1 LLVGLCLSPVVSAD
15 PTHATLITRIDIDR
29 NGTPDFEYRGG
40 QVVGAS
46 CTPFNPGFTVTG
58 FGLIALNG
66 NQVLRSDLGCYPQ
79 MASLPKGSMPETSPL
94 APLNWGVMG
103 ELLVHNWHGL
113 LGPYYF
119 GPFSEATNGYATV
132 RFSSPAGLHYGWIQF
147 TSTAPNLPPA
157 VARFAAEP
165 RVNTPLEIGRII
177 EDAGTT
183 NTSLIRIPGAATVL
197 GNVIAQVTTNAA
209 SGNITRKFQLAVAQD
224 LKCLVRPD
232 PTLGTVPVAL
242 EDRRLLSDTSPS
254 DASWIVPTAPL
265 LILDQVESAGT
276 SVRASG
282 PLVGRSAVVLGIG
295 NATGDHWWIEVAA
308 NGDNRFVGHSHTNQ
322 GPLVVGQPS
331 MHSQWASAAIDL
343 DGDHRMDFSYQAIAP
358 GSVNAEHWLHPFR
371 NHRILVPLRTPRVG
385 TLVGPTAAAG
395 SWWTNAPVLLWRE
408 GGSPDPIAE
417 GTNGHVAVEFATG
430 TGPRYGWIQFNS
442 YRKIHGVVGFQT
454 IYSSY
459 FSFID
464 YGVHSTSGQPVLV
477 GAGSAA
483 PELSLQNGTAHL
495 SWNSLR
501 SRSSLEWSG
510 TLSPDAWSVLTTGDQ
525 SSHSLTIPGGTNQA
539 FFRLRPPVPNPP
551 AIW

>member
-1 LLVGLCLSPVVSAD
+1 MNSKHLPSLEPRPADGAAASFLQRLRPVWLLVGLCLSPVVSAD

-79 MASLPKGSMPETSPL
+79 MASLSAGSMPETSPL

-147 TSTAPNLPPA
+147 TSTAPNLPPT

-165 RVNTPLEIGRII
+165 RVNTPLEIGR
-177 EDAGTT
+177 
-183 NTSLIRIPGAATVL
+183 
-197 GNVIAQVTTNAA
+197 
-209 SGNITRKFQLAVAQD
+209 
-224 LKCLVRPD
+224 
-232 PTLGTVPVAL
+232 
-242 EDRRLLSDTSPS
+242 LLSDTSPS
-254 DASWIVPTAPL
+254 DASWVVPTAPL

-282 PLVGRSAVVLGIG
+282 PLAGRSAVVLGIG

-322 GPLVVGQPS
+322 GRLVVGQPS
-331 MHSQWASAAIDL
+331 MNSQWASAAIDL

-358 GSVNAEHWLHPFR
+358 GTVNAEHWLHPFS

-417 GTNGHVAVEFATG
+417 GTNGHVAVEFA
-430 TGPRYGWIQFNS
+430 
-442 YRKIHGVVGFQT
+442 
-454 IYSSY
+454 
-459 FSFID
+459 
-464 YGVHSTSGQPVLV
+464 
-477 GAGSAA
+477 A
-483 PELSLQNGTAHL
+483 
-495 SWNSLR
+495 
-501 SRSSLEWSG
+501 
-510 TLSPDAWSVLTTGDQ
+510 
-525 SSHSLTIPGGTNQA
+525 
-539 FFRLRPPVPNPP
+539 
-551 AIW
+551 